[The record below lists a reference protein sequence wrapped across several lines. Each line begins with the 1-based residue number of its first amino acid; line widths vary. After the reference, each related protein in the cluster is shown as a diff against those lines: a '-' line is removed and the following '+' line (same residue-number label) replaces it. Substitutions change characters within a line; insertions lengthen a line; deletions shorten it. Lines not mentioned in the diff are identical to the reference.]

1 MSAVAQRASRSWWR
15 TSGAPRSNL
24 GRPTF
29 HVRAPHFAL
38 ALLAASALARPAA
51 ASEPEIAGPGMRSAA
66 LAGAGASFSDD
77 YEAVYANPAGLAF
90 ARTRRLGVGF
100 VAARFQL
107 RLDGAPRPVDDAN
120 GLYIGAQLPM
130 PFGGVLADRVVLGL
144 LLYVPLNV
152 VNRAHNP
159 FPDQPSLA
167 VLENRLQTVSVMMA
181 VGVRLHRT
189 LSVGAGALALAA
201 LVGEIDL
208 GTDATAHF
216 TTRSN
221 EQLIASY
228 APLAGVRYE
237 PGRGVRLGLALRGES
252 VARYDLAVKSD
263 LSSVLKLF
271 NLPTLRFAGLAQYDP
286 LQLAFEASWQPSEA
300 WLLAAGLTYARWSA
314 FPVPAEWATP
324 PPEGTPIPLPPDFH
338 DTVTPRAAVEY
349 RARSGALTTCVRL
362 GYAFVQSPAPTG
374 KDRVQLDAHRHVA
387 ALGLD
392 FSVDNPH
399 APLHFTGFWQWHQLQ
414 SDDRLGRAAGSF
426 AIVGLNVG
434 TDL

>member
-1 MSAVAQRASRSWWR
+1 MRFPKTAF
-15 TSGAPRSNL
+15 L
-24 GRPTF
+24 I
-29 HVRAPHFAL
+29 AL
-38 ALLAASALARPAA
+38 ALARPAA
-51 ASEPEIAGPGMRSAA
+51 ASEPEIAGAGTRSAA
-66 LAGAGASFSDD
+66 LAGAGTSFSDD

-90 ARTRRLGVGF
+90 ARARRLGVGF
-100 VAARFQL
+100 VAARYQL
-107 RLDGAPRPVDDAN
+107 QLDGAPRPVDDTN

-130 PFGGVLADRVVLGL
+130 PFGGALADRVVLGL
-144 LLYVPLNV
+144 LLYIPLNV
-152 VNRAHNP
+152 VNRAQSA

-167 VLENRLQTVSVMMA
+167 VLENRTQTVSVMMA
-181 VGVRLHRT
+181 AGVRLHRT
-189 LSVGAGALALAA
+189 LSIGAGALALAA

-208 GTDATAHF
+208 AADATGHF

-228 APLAGVRYE
+228 APLAGVRFE
-237 PGRGVRLGLALRGES
+237 PGRGVRLGLVLRGES

-263 LSSVLKLF
+263 LASLLKLF

-286 LQLAFEASWQPSEA
+286 LQLAFEASWEPAPA
-300 WLLAAGLTYARWSA
+300 WLVAAGLTYSRWST

-324 PPEGTPIPLPPDFH
+324 PPAGTPLPLPPDFH
-338 DTVTPRAAVEY
+338 DTITPRAAVEW
-349 RARSGALTTCVRL
+349 RTQQGLLKTAVRL

-392 FSVDNPH
+392 LSVDSPR
-399 APLHFTGFWQWHQLQ
+399 APLHFSGFWQWHQLQ
-414 SDDRLGRAAGSF
+414 SNDRVSGSF
-426 AIVGLNVG
+426 AVVGLNVG